1 MSQTDKCHTP
11 PVRRVPLCHLMD
23 GATYTVDGGGEPEKK
38 KLRSPVNS
46 AVSKNKSRRSSKRRI
61 TFQPLSESDTLR
73 AELRSTHQTYAK
85 SLCEKDQEIAELK
98 KHLLVTSTL
107 FAEDI
112 DTIQK
117 ENDSLRDDLNI
128 TEGELTI
135 FQKSE
140 KEWIG
145 RSLKLKFI
153 LDQIKK
159 IQALPKDHA
168 EWVDPMVDDI
178 DMPEVP
184 INVRDEFVP
193 TTQTDNIDWVDSEDE
208 EDEEYAQEALEAQEA
223 QEGRWLLP
231 ETQEATETQEAPET
245 QDAQETQEAQEEL
258 AYLPSAAWA
267 NRTAAGL
274 ANLLHL
280 LDQEYPTPS
289 RPWARQRAHERDVA
303 YIREEDEEETHTFDS
318 CSNCGDMNDHYT
330 CDCPN
335 PSGFAWRNAPWP
347 PEHETITDIW
357 PQIEIEEHAATL
369 IQAHYR
375 GKMVRQMPYRK
386 QRKEQLDKELDE
398 YMNSN

>member
-11 PVRRVPLCHLMD
+11 PVRRVPLCHFM
-23 GATYTVDGGGEPEKK
+23 GGTYPVDGGNEPEKK
-38 KLRSPVNS
+38 KQRSPVNS

-98 KHLLVTSTL
+98 KHLMVTSTL

-112 DTIQK
+112 DTYQK
-117 ENDSLRDDLNI
+117 ENDSLRDDLQI

-159 IQALPKDHA
+159 IEALPKDHA

-178 DMPEVP
+178 DMPEVS
-184 INVRDEFVP
+184 INVRDEFIP

-208 EDEEYAQEALEAQEA
+208 EGEEDEY
-223 QEGRWLLP
+223 
-231 ETQEATETQEAPET
+231 T
-245 QDAQETQEAQEEL
+245 QDEL
-258 AYLPSAAWA
+258 
-267 NRTAAGL
+267 
-274 ANLLHL
+274 
-280 LDQEYPTPS
+280 
-289 RPWARQRAHERDVA
+289 A
-303 YIREEDEEETHTFDS
+303 YIREDVEGVEDVEDGEDVEGVEDGEDDEGMHTFDS
-318 CSNCGDMNDHYT
+318 CNNCGEINAHET
-330 CDCPN
+330 CECPN
-335 PSGFAWRNAPWP
+335 PGGFVWRNAPWP
-347 PEHETITDIW
+347 PEHGTIMDIYV
-357 PQIEIEEHAATL
+357 PQIETVIQADHNVSPGDHAATV
-369 IQAHYR
+369 IQTHYR
-375 GKMVRQMPYRK
+375 GMMVRYRK

>member
-1 MSQTDKCHTP
+1 
-11 PVRRVPLCHLMD
+11 MD
-23 GATYTVDGGGEPEKK
+23 GATYTVDGGNEPEKK
-38 KLRSPVNS
+38 KQRSPVNS
-46 AVSKNKSRRSSKRRI
+46 AVSKNKSRRSSNRRI

-85 SLCEKDQEIAELK
+85 SLCEKDREIAELK
-98 KHLLVTSTL
+98 KHLVVTSTL

-112 DTIQK
+112 DAIQK
-117 ENDSLRDDLNI
+117 EKDSLQDDLNI

-159 IQALPKDHA
+159 IEALPKDHA
-168 EWVDPMVDDI
+168 DWVDPMVDDI

-208 EDEEYAQEALEAQEA
+208 EDEEYVQEAQEA
-223 QEGRWLLP
+223 QE
-231 ETQEATETQEAPET
+231 A
-245 QDAQETQEAQEEL
+245 L
-258 AYLPSAAWA
+258 AYL
-267 NRTAAGL
+267 
-274 ANLLHL
+274 
-280 LDQEYPTPS
+280 
-289 RPWARQRAHERDVA
+289 
-303 YIREEDEEETHTFDS
+303 REDDEEETHTFDS
-318 CSNCGDMNDHYT
+318 CSNCGEMNDHYT

-347 PEHETITDIW
+347 PEHETITDIYV
-357 PQIEIEEHAATL
+357 PPSAVIQTDHNVSPEEHAATL

-398 YMNSN
+398 YMNYNQ

>member
-1 MSQTDKCHTP
+1 
-11 PVRRVPLCHLMD
+11 MD
-23 GATYTVDGGGEPEKK
+23 GATYTVDGGNEPEKK
-38 KLRSPVNS
+38 KQRSPVNS

-73 AELRSTHQTYAK
+73 SELRSTHQTYAK

-98 KHLLVTSTL
+98 KHLVVTSTL

-112 DTIQK
+112 DAIQK
-117 ENDSLRDDLNI
+117 EKDSLQDDLNI

-159 IQALPKDHA
+159 IEALPKDHA

-208 EDEEYAQEALEAQEA
+208 EDEEDVQEAQEAPVAQEA
-223 QEGRWLLP
+223 QEGRWVFP
-231 ETQEATETQEAPET
+231 EGRWVFPQEAPET
-245 QDAQETQEAQEEL
+245 QEAQEAL
-258 AYLPSAAWA
+258 AYL
-267 NRTAAGL
+267 
-274 ANLLHL
+274 
-280 LDQEYPTPS
+280 
-289 RPWARQRAHERDVA
+289 
-303 YIREEDEEETHTFDS
+303 REDDEEETYTFES

-347 PEHETITDIW
+347 PEHETITDIS

>member
-23 GATYTVDGGGEPEKK
+23 GATYTVDGGNEPEKK
-38 KLRSPVNS
+38 KHRSPVNS

-73 AELRSTHQTYAK
+73 AELRTTHQTYIK

-98 KHLLVTSTL
+98 KHLVVTSTL

-159 IQALPKDHA
+159 IEALPKDHA

-178 DMPEVP
+178 DMPEVS

-208 EDEEYAQEALEAQEA
+208 GDEEYAQE
-223 QEGRWLLP
+223 
-231 ETQEATETQEAPET
+231 
-245 QDAQETQEAQEEL
+245 AQETQEAQEAPEAL
-258 AYLPSAAWA
+258 AYL
-267 NRTAAGL
+267 
-274 ANLLHL
+274 
-280 LDQEYPTPS
+280 
-289 RPWARQRAHERDVA
+289 
-303 YIREEDEEETHTFDS
+303 REDDEEEMHTFDS
-318 CSNCGDMNDHYT
+318 CSNCGEMNDHYT

-398 YMNSN
+398 YMNSK

>member
-11 PVRRVPLCHLMD
+11 PVRRVPLCHFMGD
-23 GATYTVDGGGEPEKK
+23 TYTVDGGNEPEKK
-38 KLRSPVNS
+38 KQRSPVNS

-85 SLCEKDQEIAELK
+85 LLCEKGQEITELK
-98 KHLLVTSTL
+98 KHLVVTSTL

-112 DTIQK
+112 DAIQK
-117 ENDSLRDDLNI
+117 EKDSMQDDLNI

-159 IQALPKDHA
+159 IEALPKDHA

-208 EDEEYAQEALEAQEA
+208 EDAQGVWSAGALQVAQEAL
-223 QEGRWLLP
+223 
-231 ETQEATETQEAPET
+231 
-245 QDAQETQEAQEEL
+245 
-258 AYLPSAAWA
+258 AYL
-267 NRTAAGL
+267 
-274 ANLLHL
+274 
-280 LDQEYPTPS
+280 
-289 RPWARQRAHERDVA
+289 
-303 YIREEDEEETHTFDS
+303 REDDEEETYTFES

>member
-11 PVRRVPLCHLMD
+11 PVRRVPLCHLM
-23 GATYTVDGGGEPEKK
+23 GATYTVDGGDEPEKK
-38 KLRSPVNS
+38 KQRSPVNS

-98 KHLLVTSTL
+98 KHLVVTSTL

-112 DTIQK
+112 DAIQQEK
-117 ENDSLRDDLNI
+117 DSLQDDLNI

-159 IQALPKDHA
+159 IEALPKDHA

-208 EDEEYAQEALEAQEA
+208 EDEEDDQEAQVAQEAP
-223 QEGRWLLP
+223 EGRWVLP
-231 ETQEATETQEAPET
+231 EGRWVFPQEAPET
-245 QDAQETQEAQEEL
+245 QEALETQEAQEAL
-258 AYLPSAAWA
+258 AYL
-267 NRTAAGL
+267 RG
-274 ANLLHL
+274 
-280 LDQEYPTPS
+280 D
-289 RPWARQRAHERDVA
+289 
-303 YIREEDEEETHTFDS
+303 DEEETYTFES

-347 PEHETITDIW
+347 PEHETITDIS